1 MAEIVAFHALFPP
14 SSVLESESNVWHNV
28 LQLMVEESEE
38 VEKFDELA
46 EIFSLLQ
53 HHRVKLT
60 HQLDGWHRHS
70 PIAPHKNGKFVSQRR
85 KAISLLRNV
94 KLWKL
99 YALSVRVKTPQT
111 QTINIERREK
121 IKAAEKNWKFIN
133 FAASMMNAMIDS
145 ASGSSSEQKKMNFQF
160 KQRSSPASLCWW
172 TWHESGKVRPTQPIF
187 SLRELNFFFRKIYES
202 AQHRSGERT
211 ELEKSIRPCLP
222 MKLFRFFSSPRS
234 SLLLLLSGWRQL
246 PKFSANL
253 FFSRAETEHTNRF
266 SLLDSRVTQL

>member
-1 MAEIVAFHALFPP
+1 
-14 SSVLESESNVWHNV
+14 
-28 LQLMVEESEE
+28 MVEESEE

-60 HQLDGWHRHS
+60 HQLDGWHS
-70 PIAPHKNGKFVSQRR
+70 PITPHKNGKFVSQRR

-99 YALSVRVKTPQT
+99 YALSVRVKTPQS

-187 SLRELNFFFRKIYES
+187 SLRELNFFPKNIWKCTTQKRRKNRVGKIDSTLLTHEII
-202 AQHRSGERT
+202 
-211 ELEKSIRPCLP
+211 SIFLFSS
-222 MKLFRFFSSPRS
+222 KLFAAAPLRMKAIAKILSESLLLTSRNWTHKPFFSSRQS
-234 SLLLLLSGWRQL
+234 SYTTL
-246 PKFSANL
+246 
-253 FFSRAETEHTNRF
+253 EYY
-266 SLLDSRVTQL
+266 